1 MKRRSFLRK
10 LGIGAAAPLL
20 LNNIPVNALANSNAL
35 ARLAASVPEDNDR
48 VLVLIQLHGG
58 NDGLNMII
66 PANQYQEYNRIRPN
80 IAISDSGANKYI
92 DLDSGL
98 ADKTGLHP
106 EMTGIKS
113 LYENN
118 QAAIIQGVAY
128 ENMNQSHF
136 RSRDIWFMGGDSD
149 QYSSSGWMGRYLDHL
164 YPGYPQDYPSAT
176 MPDPLGLEIG
186 NSVSLA
192 FHRAEGIPT
201 AISVQNPDQFYNL
214 INNVGGLPPESVE
227 DTYYGKEL
235 QWIMDIEEKSNEY
248 AGRLREVYEA
258 GEKKASAIVYPETYP
273 KAVQT
278 GRFSKN
284 SLGAQLKVVS
294 RLIAGGSKTK
304 IYMVRLGGFDTHANQ
319 VRDDATHLGPHAVL
333 MYYLSASI
341 KAFMDDLKAQNL
353 DDRVMGATFSEFG
366 RRAASNGSYGTD
378 HGTASPM
385 IVFGKSVQAGVYG
398 ANPDLSDLYRG
409 NIKQQHDYRQVFTAL
424 LKDWMRASD
433 EAIEKSQ
440 FQDYVADR
448 VPFVEG
454 ALGLNDT
461 IKSSRATLASPYP
474 NPVVNHVTYSYS
486 LNRAMEVHISLY
498 ASNGMKIKDIKK
510 SDYQL
515 PGNYQLVDDLSNL
528 PKGVYILKLS
538 GSGGFERAKQV
549 IKM

>member
-10 LGIGAAAPLL
+10 LGIGAAAPMM
-20 LNNIPVNALANSNAL
+20 LNNIPVNVLGQSNAL

-48 VLVLIQLHGG
+48 VMVLIQLHGG
-58 NDGLNMII
+58 NDGLNMVI

-80 IAISDSGANKYI
+80 IAISDSGAHKYL
-92 DLDSGL
+92 DLDSSL
-98 ADKTGLHP
+98 VEKTGLHP

-113 LYENN
+113 LYENGR
-118 QAAIIQGVAY
+118 AAIIQGVAY

-149 QYSSSGWMGRYLDHL
+149 EYISSGWMGRYLDHL
-164 YPGYPQDYPSAT
+164 YPGYPQDYPT
-176 MPDPLGLEIG
+176 TEMPDPLGLEIG

-201 AISVQNPDQFYNL
+201 AISVQNPNQFYNL
-214 INNVGGLPPESVE
+214 INNVGGQPPESVE

-248 AGRLREVYEA
+248 AGRLREVYEE
-258 GEKKASAIVYPETYP
+258 GVKKASSVVYPEKYHQ
-273 KAVQT
+273 AVPA
-278 GRFSKN
+278 GRFSTN

-294 RLIAGGSKTK
+294 RLIAGGCKTK

-319 VRDDATHLGPHAVL
+319 VRDDATHLGSHAVL

-341 KAFMDDLKAQNL
+341 NAFMEDLTKQNL

-385 IVFGKSVQAGVYG
+385 IVFGKSVQPGVYG
-398 ANPDLSDLYRG
+398 TNPDLSNLYRG
-409 NIKQQHDYRQVFTAL
+409 NITQQHDYRDVFTTL
-424 LKDWMRASD
+424 LKDWMGASD
-433 EAIEKSQ
+433 EAIEKSR
-440 FQDYVADR
+440 FQDFVENR
-448 VPFVEG
+448 VRFVEG
-454 ALGLNDT
+454 ALGFDDSF
-461 IKSSRATLASPYP
+461 KSTRATLDSPYP
-474 NPVVNHVTYSYS
+474 NPVVNYVTYSYS
-486 LNRAMEVHISLY
+486 LSRAMEVQISLY
-498 ASNGMKIKDIKK
+498 ASNGMKIKDIQQP
-510 SDYQL
+510 DYQL
-515 PGNYQLVDDLSNL
+515 PGRYELVDDLSNL
-528 PKGVYILKLS
+528 PKGMYILRLT

-549 IKM
+549 VKM